1 MWREVARMNRAQL
14 KQHFLETYHCELD
27 YPWMKYPGNEVFRHS
42 NNRKWFALIM
52 DVPRE
57 KLGLSGTESLDVVN
71 LKCDPILIGS
81 LRREPGIFSAYH
93 MSKANWVTVALDG
106 SVPDETIKMLL
117 DMSFEATVV
126 KIRRKNH
133 SG

>member
-1 MWREVARMNRAQL
+1 MNRRQL
-14 KQHFLETYHCELD
+14 KQYILETYRCEAD
-27 YPWMKYPGNEVFRHS
+27 HPWMKYPNNEVFRHI

-57 KLGLSGTESLDVVN
+57 KLGLSGTELLDVVN

-81 LRREPGIFSAYH
+81 LRREFGIFLAYH
-93 MSKANWVTVALDG
+93 MNKANWITVTLDG

-117 DMSFEATVV
+117 DMSFDATAVQT
-126 KIRRKNH
+126 RRKIH
-133 SG
+133 RE

>member
-1 MWREVARMNRAQL
+1 MNRAQL